1 MVQFPCYIEY
11 NKYMYSDTAREVKLS
26 LVSQHRIG
34 DYTSITIDTNITT
47 TTVLIRK
54 LNNLVK

>member
-11 NKYMYSDTAREVKLS
+11 NKYMYSDTPREVKLS
-26 LVSQHRIG
+26 LVSLHRIG
-34 DYTSITIDTNITT
+34 DYTSITIDTNITST
-47 TTVLIRK
+47 ILIRK